1 VIGMLEC
8 INLVSGYG
16 GIEVLHGVDLSVEV
30 GSVTAVIGPNGSG
43 KSTLLKTIFG
53 LIKPWRGRVTLD
65 GYDITGVEPH
75 RLLGKGISYIPQRH
89 SVFPL
94 LTVEE
99 NLRMGL
105 WIHRDD
111 EEKIRDALERT
122 YAVFPMLKEKARLR
136 AGSLSGGE
144 LRLLELARAIMVRP
158 RMLLIDEFSV
168 GLSPIL
174 LRETYRLV
182 NQLREQEGITILA
195 VDQNVRQILSISDYV
210 YVMKL
215 GRKVQEGP
223 ASEVMSRLE
232 EIMKDWLAT

>member
-1 VIGMLEC
+1 
-8 INLVSGYG
+8 
-16 GIEVLHGVDLSVEV
+16 
-30 GSVTAVIGPNGSG
+30 
-43 KSTLLKTIFG
+43 
-53 LIKPWRGRVTLD
+53 
-65 GYDITGVEPH
+65 
-75 RLLGKGISYIPQRH
+75 
-89 SVFPL
+89 
-94 LTVEE
+94 
-99 NLRMGL
+99 MGL

>member
-1 VIGMLEC
+1 
-8 INLVSGYG
+8 
-16 GIEVLHGVDLSVEV
+16 
-30 GSVTAVIGPNGSG
+30 
-43 KSTLLKTIFG
+43 
-53 LIKPWRGRVTLD
+53 
-65 GYDITGVEPH
+65 
-75 RLLGKGISYIPQRH
+75 
-89 SVFPL
+89 
-94 LTVEE
+94 
-99 NLRMGL
+99 
-105 WIHRDD
+105 
-111 EEKIRDALERT
+111 
-122 YAVFPMLKEKARLR
+122 
-136 AGSLSGGE
+136 
-144 LRLLELARAIMVRP
+144 MVRP